1 MSPSNSP
8 WSEFRRGWRPL
19 GAALVGKVFSFG
31 TIPIYLVGVFTIPLG
46 EAFGWS
52 RVEVALSYTIATM
65 TAASLA
71 PLIGWLCDRYGA
83 RPLVIWGT
91 VGYGLGMAIIGTSG
105 DRLLLYYVSWSL
117 ATVLGMGASSI
128 ALTRF
133 VAGWF
138 ERKRG
143 LALGILLSG
152 SGVAALIL
160 PPFVATLI
168 ESFDWRAGY
177 FGLSA
182 LIFLVGVPV
191 LYLGFK
197 DEPRKQPERPFSEHK
212 APARADQVKPISGFR
227 LAVRSRTFWIMA
239 VAFCCAT
246 FGFSGLVSSFAPI
259 LEDAGYARSQ
269 AAALSGL
276 IGLFIVVGRVGAGY
290 LLDYLWAPGLT
301 FVALTIGAAACGLL
315 GLPAL
320 PVWMVVCAAFCLGVS
335 AGAKFAAL
343 PFMIAREFDLASYGR
358 VYSLIMICQAF
369 VTASGPPIFGLTFD
383 LQGSYLPVLLLSMA
397 LLVFGPALLLLLRRG
412 KGDARAVESQ
422 PKAPATQGLR
432 PESV

>member
-1 MSPSNSP
+1 MGPNSP

-71 PLIGWLCDRYGA
+71 PLVGWLCDRYGA
-83 RPLVIWGT
+83 RSLVVWGT
-91 VGYGLGMAIIGTSG
+91 VGYGLGMLIIGTSS
-105 DRLLLYYVSWSL
+105 DWLPRFYASWVL
-117 ATVLGMGASSI
+117 ATILGMGASSI

-152 SGVAALIL
+152 SGLAALIL

-168 ESFDWRAGY
+168 ENFDWRAGY
-177 FGLSA
+177 FGISA

-191 LYLGFK
+191 LVLGFK
-197 DEPRKQPERPFSEHK
+197 DEPGKQPGRPSNENE
-212 APARADQVKPISGFR
+212 APARAGQVKPSSGFG
-227 LAVRSRTFWIMA
+227 LAIRSRTFWIMA
-239 VAFCCAT
+239 IAFCCAT
-246 FGFSGLVSSFAPI
+246 FGVSGLVSSFAPI
-259 LEDAGYARSQ
+259 LEDAGYARAQ
-269 AAALSGL
+269 AAALTGL
-276 IGLFIVVGRVGAGY
+276 IGLFIMVGRVGAGY
-290 LLDYLWAPGLT
+290 LLDYLWPPGLV
-301 FVALTIGAAACGLL
+301 FVTLTIGAAACGLL
-315 GLPAL
+315 TFPEL

-343 PFMIAREFDLASYGR
+343 PFMIAGEFDLASYGR

-369 VTASGPPIFGLTFD
+369 VTAASPPIFGLTFD
-383 LQGSYLPVLLLSMA
+383 LQGSYLQVLVLAMVLL
-397 LLVFGPALLLLLRRG
+397 VIGPALLLLLRRD
-412 KGDARAVESQ
+412 KGESAQ
-422 PKAPATQGLR
+422 A
-432 PESV
+432 

>member
-1 MSPSNSP
+1 MGPGSP
-8 WSEFRRGWRPL
+8 WSEFRRDWRPL

-71 PLIGWLCDRYGA
+71 PLVGWLCDRYGA
-83 RPLVIWGT
+83 RSLVIWGT
-91 VGYGLGMAIIGTSG
+91 VGYGLGMAIIGTSS
-105 DRLLLYYVSWSL
+105 DWLPRYYASWSL

-152 SGVAALIL
+152 SGLAALIL

-168 ESFDWRAGY
+168 ENFDWRAGY
-177 FGLSA
+177 FGISA

-191 LYLGFK
+191 LVLGLK
-197 DEPRKQPERPFSEHK
+197 DEPGRQPERPSNENE
-212 APARADQVKPISGFR
+212 APARTGQVKPSSGFR

-239 VAFCCAT
+239 IAFCCAT

-259 LEDAGYARSQ
+259 LEDAGYARAQ
-269 AAALSGL
+269 AAALTGL

-290 LLDYLWAPGLT
+290 LLDYLWAPGLV
-301 FVALTIGAAACGLL
+301 FVALTIGAGACGLL
-315 GLPAL
+315 TFPEL

-343 PFMIAREFDLASYGR
+343 PYMIAGKFDLASYGR

-369 VTASGPPIFGLTFD
+369 VTAASPPIFGLTFD
-383 LQGSYLPVLLLSMA
+383 LQGSYRQVLLLAMV
-397 LLVFGPALLLLLRRG
+397 LLVLGPALLLLLRRD
-412 KGDARAVESQ
+412 KGESAQ
-422 PKAPATQGLR
+422 A
-432 PESV
+432 

>member
-1 MSPSNSP
+1 MSPSNSS

-65 TAASLA
+65 TSASLA

-168 ESFDWRAGY
+168 ENFDWRAGY

-191 LYLGFK
+191 LFLGFK
-197 DEPRKQPERPFSEHK
+197 DEPRKQPERPSSENK
-212 APARADQVKPISGFR
+212 APARAGQVKPSSGFR
-227 LAVRSRTFWIMA
+227 LAVQSRTFWIMA

-259 LEDAGYARSQ
+259 LEDAGYARAQ

-315 GLPAL
+315 GLSAL

-369 VTASGPPIFGLTFD
+369 VTAAGPPIFGLTFD

-397 LLVFGPALLLLLRRG
+397 LLVFGPSLLLLLRRD
-412 KGDARAVESQ
+412 KGDARAIESQ

>member
-65 TAASLA
+65 TSASLA

-91 VGYGLGMAIIGTSG
+91 VGYGLGMAIIGMSS

-168 ESFDWRAGY
+168 ENFDWRAGY

-191 LYLGFK
+191 LFLGFK
-197 DEPRKQPERPFSEHK
+197 DEPRKQPERPSSENR
-212 APARADQVKPISGFR
+212 APARAGQVKPSSGFR

-259 LEDAGYARSQ
+259 LEDAGYARAQ

-315 GLPAL
+315 GLPSL

-412 KGDARAVESQ
+412 RGDAGAIESQ